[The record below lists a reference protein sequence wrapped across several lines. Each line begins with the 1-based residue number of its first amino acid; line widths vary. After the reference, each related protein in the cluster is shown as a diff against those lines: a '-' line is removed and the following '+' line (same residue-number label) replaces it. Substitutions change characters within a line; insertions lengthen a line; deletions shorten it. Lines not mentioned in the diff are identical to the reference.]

1 MKAKKYELPILI
13 DPVIYKD
20 HRGWFFESFHADNL
34 KLETHFIQDNHSY
47 SEKKGTLRGLHLQ
60 LPPHEQSKLI
70 RVIRG
75 RVLDVIVDLRPKSAD
90 YLSHY
95 TYHLDDILRQSLYI
109 PKGFAHGF
117 LTLEDHTEVVYKVD
131 SYYSPSHEV
140 TLRFDDDR
148 LAINWQID
156 YNEIIIS
163 DKDKHGLS
171 LEELIQMLSEH
182 S

>member
-1 MKAKKYELPILI
+1 MKPKKYESPILI

-20 HRGWFFESFHADNL
+20 HRGWFFESYHADNL

-70 RVIRG
+70 RVIKG
-75 RVLDVIVDLRPKSAD
+75 RVIDVIVDLRQESSE

-117 LTLEDHTEVVYKVD
+117 ITLEDHTEVVYKVD
-131 SYYSPSHEV
+131 SYYSPSYEV
-140 TLRFDDDR
+140 TLMFDDDR

>member
-1 MKAKKYELPILI
+1 MKSKKYESPILI
-13 DPVIYKD
+13 DPVMYKD
-20 HRGWFFESFHADNL
+20 HRGWFFESFHSNKL
-34 KLETHFIQDNHSY
+34 KLGTNFIQDNHSY

-70 RVIRG
+70 RVIKG
-75 RVLDVIVDLRPKSAD
+75 RVLDIIVDLRPKSAN

-95 TYHLDDILRQSLYI
+95 TYHLDDVLRQSLYI

-156 YNEIIIS
+156 CNEIIIS
-163 DKDKHGLS
+163 DKDKYGLS
-171 LEELIQMLSEH
+171 LEELMQMLSEH